1 MVDGNHRVGIF
12 AIRDIPAGQE
22 LLYDYLYQ
30 PEQAPGWAQGRWLD
44 FAVKMLI

>member
-30 PEQAPGWAQGRWLD
+30 PEQAPEWAQGP
-44 FAVKMLI
+44 